1 MPDVTILGVDP
12 DPRSLRSLQIAVS
25 ESGRAFQGAAD
36 AQAALRLARDRT
48 PDAVVTR
55 PGLPDMPGRELVSR
69 LRDTAPG
76 APIVLAAR
84 RGQEAEAASA
94 LEGGATALVF
104 DPLDA
109 PALLVHLGALVRWSK
124 EPRGGVVL
132 EAGPVSV
139 DLERGEL
146 VRPSRRPLTGLELEI
161 LRLLLT
167 PPGRCVTRRQ
177 MPGAGERAVDVHIA
191 ALRAKLG
198 EAGRWI
204 ETVRGVGY
212 RFRVLEEKTTPTT

>member
-1 MPDVTILGVDP
+1 MPDVTVLGVDP
-12 DPRSLRSLQIAVS
+12 DPHSLKNLQQAVCRS
-25 ESGRAFQGAAD
+25 GHAFQGAAGGED
-36 AQAALRLARDRT
+36 ALRQIRERR

-69 LRDTAPG
+69 LREAAPG

-84 RGQEAEAASA
+84 RGQEAEAAAA
-94 LEGGATALVF
+94 LEEGATTVLF

-109 PALLVHLGALVRWSK
+109 SALLVNLGSLVRWSK
-124 EPRGGVVL
+124 EPRGGVIL

-146 VRPSRRPLTGLELEI
+146 VRPQRQPLTGLELEI
-161 LRLLLT
+161 LRLLMT

-177 MPGAGERAVDVHIA
+177 IPAGAERAVDVHVA

-198 EAGRWI
+198 PAGRWI
-204 ETVRGVGY
+204 ESVRGVGY
-212 RFRVLEEKTTPTT
+212 RFRGIDENAPPGT

>member
-12 DPRSLRSLQIAVS
+12 DPHSLKHLQQAVCRS
-25 ESGRAFQGAAD
+25 GHAFQGAAGGED
-36 AQAALRLARDRT
+36 ALRMARRRQ
-48 PDAVVTR
+48 PDAVVLR
-55 PGLPDMPGRELVSR
+55 PGLPDMPGRELVCR
-69 LRDTAPG
+69 LRDAAPG

-84 RGQEAEAASA
+84 RGQEAEAAAA
-94 LEGGATALVF
+94 LERGATALVF

-109 PALLVHLGALVRWSK
+109 SALLVHLGALVRWSK
-124 EPRGGVVL
+124 EPRGGAVL
-132 EAGPVSV
+132 EAGPVTV

-146 VRPSRRPLTGLELEI
+146 VRPQRHPLTGLELEI

-177 MPGAGERAVDVHIA
+177 IPAGAERAVDVHVA

-212 RFRVLEEKTTPTT
+212 RFRAIEKNSPTAT